1 MHHLLR
7 PTAARLLS
15 VFFLFAASL
24 SGVSASAA
32 MAQQTMTPPQGAVE
46 SDPVAASPLSPLPN
60 ASPRQTFSSFTRLTD
75 DVEKSLLAA
84 IERAAEN
91 DAIFDTEEVSALKKQ
106 ALADLIKA
114 TSTLDL
120 SSVAP
125 ASRRSVGI
133 SSVLLLKEILDRLP
147 EPDLAAI
154 PGRAE
159 VAAGKADHGW
169 VLPGTEIR
177 MVRVEGADGS
187 PDYLFSED
195 TVQRL
200 PTFYALVRDMPE
212 RSGGTMDFYQDFV
225 LGPGLSMPVEFYR
238 YVLELPDWMRSSFHE
253 QAVWQWMAFAF
264 MTVLLALAVFV
275 LLRWEGRRVQP
286 VNPVVRSLERMIA
299 PLLIAG
305 LLELYLWLNDDF
317 VNLTGDFLAALQ
329 LVVLAL
335 QAVAVAVVIV
345 LGFNAVAA
353 MIVSMPRVRK
363 ESLDASL
370 IRLILR
376 VLGILVASYVI
387 ALAVARM
394 GVPLYGIIASL
405 GVGGL
410 ALALAVRPTLENFIG
425 GIILYADRPVK
436 VGDFCKFGSMVG
448 TVEEIGLR
456 STKVR
461 GLDRTL
467 VTVQNSEFS
476 QMSITNYTRRDANLI
491 NTELRLRYETTREQ
505 LSDIIDKV
513 AEMLRTDERIDPD
526 TVRVCLKELGDYSL
540 DLEVRGMVRSAD
552 WGNFLKIREELLLRV
567 MGIVYD
573 SGSDFAFPSYTSYLG
588 TDNFAAAADAAGE
601 PA

>member
-1 MHHLLR
+1 MRHLLR
-7 PTAARLLS
+7 SAAAGVLS
-15 VFFLFAASL
+15 VFLLLVASL
-24 SGVSASAA
+24 SSVSTPAA
-32 MAQQTMTPPQGAVE
+32 MAQQSAPV

-60 ASPRQTFSSFTRLTD
+60 ASPRQTFTSFMRLTND
-75 DVEKSLLAA
+75 AEQSLLAA

-91 DAIFDTEEVSALKKQ
+91 NAIFDTEEVTALKKQ

-133 SSVLLLKEILDRLP
+133 SSVLLLKEILDRIP

-159 VAAGKADHGW
+159 VEAGKADHGW

-177 MVRVEGADGS
+177 MVRVEGADGR

-200 PTFYALVRDMPE
+200 PEFYALVRDMRQ
-212 RSGGTMDFYQDFV
+212 RSGETLDFYQDFV

-238 YVLELPDWMRSSFHE
+238 YVLELPDWMRASFDE
-253 QAVWQWMAFAF
+253 QAVWQWMALAF
-264 MTVLLALAVFV
+264 MTVLLALAVFA

-286 VNPVVRSLERMIA
+286 INPVVRSLERMTA
-299 PLLIAG
+299 PFLIAG

-317 VNLTGDFLAALQ
+317 VNLTGEILAGLQ

-335 QAVAVAVVIV
+335 QAIAIAVVIV

-376 VLGILVASYVI
+376 VLGILVAGYVI

-436 VGDFCKFGSMVG
+436 VGDFCKFGGMVG

-467 VTVQNSEFS
+467 VTVQNSEFA

-491 NTELRLRYETTREQ
+491 NVEIRLRYETTREQ

-513 AEMLRTDERIDPD
+513 AEMLRTDERVDPD

-540 DLEVRGMVRSAD
+540 DLEVRGIVRSAD
-552 WGNFLKIREELLLRV
+552 WGTFLKIQEELLLRV
-567 MGIVYD
+567 MGIVQEN
-573 SGSDFAFPSYTSYLG
+573 GSDFAFPSHTSYLG
-588 TDNFAAAADAAGE
+588 TDRFTAAADTAVQ
-601 PA
+601 PV